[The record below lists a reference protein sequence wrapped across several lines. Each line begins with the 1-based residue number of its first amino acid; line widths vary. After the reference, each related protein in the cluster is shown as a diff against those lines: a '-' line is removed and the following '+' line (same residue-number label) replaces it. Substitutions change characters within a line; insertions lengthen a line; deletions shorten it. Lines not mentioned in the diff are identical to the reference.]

1 MSSAGAR
8 ASDTQHRRENKQS
21 LHYIVRSGIAGGTA
35 GCVAKTVVAP
45 LDRVKILF
53 QASNPEFQKYAGTW
67 SGAFRAASQ
76 IYADNGVRGLL
87 QGHSATLLRI
97 FPYAAIKFIAY
108 DQVEHILMP
117 TRESQTNARR
127 FAAGAIS
134 GMISVF
140 FTYPLELIRVRMA
153 FSTRAQST
161 QVPHTF
167 HPSHSPPPH
176 RPSFLAAM
184 SQIYHEGASVPS
196 PSASASSPLAP
207 VSANS
212 IFSRLPAVKFYRG
225 FTVTLVGII
234 PYAGTSFLTWGFL
247 RSSLVP
253 PPDASRPSS
262 DRRPSPL
269 ADLTFGAVAGAVSQ
283 TVSYPFEVVRR
294 RMQVGGLTH
303 PERWM
308 RWGETVRSIWA
319 TRGWKGFYVGLS
331 IGYLKIV
338 PMTAVSFTVWQ
349 WGKRVLGV

>member
-1 MSSAGAR
+1 MRSAN
-8 ASDTQHRRENKQS
+8 ASEPHTHDPKPNKQS

-67 SGAFRAASQ
+67 SGAFRAVSQ
-76 IYADNGVRGLL
+76 IYKDNGVRGLL

-108 DQVEHILMP
+108 DQIDHILMP
-117 TRESQTNARR
+117 TRESQTNGRR

-134 GMISVF
+134 GVISVF

-167 HPSHSPPPH
+167 HPPHTSSH
-176 RPSFLAAM
+176 RPSFLGAM
-184 SQIYHEGASVPS
+184 SQIYHEGASIPR
-196 PSASASSPLAP
+196 PPSSPLAP
-207 VSANS
+207 VSTTS
-212 IFSRLPAVKFYRG
+212 IFSRFPVVKFYRG
-225 FTVTLVGII
+225 FTITLVGIV

-247 RSSLVP
+247 KSYFVP
-253 PPDASRPSS
+253 PPDLVNPRAKPRLSS
-262 DRRPSPL
+262 L

-283 TVSYPFEVVRR
+283 TVSYPFEVIRR

-308 RWGETVRSIWA
+308 RWGETVRTIWA
-319 TRGWKGFYVGLS
+319 TRGAKGFFVGLS

-338 PMTAVSFTVWQ
+338 PMTAVSYTVWQ
-349 WGKRVLGV
+349 WGKRVLDV